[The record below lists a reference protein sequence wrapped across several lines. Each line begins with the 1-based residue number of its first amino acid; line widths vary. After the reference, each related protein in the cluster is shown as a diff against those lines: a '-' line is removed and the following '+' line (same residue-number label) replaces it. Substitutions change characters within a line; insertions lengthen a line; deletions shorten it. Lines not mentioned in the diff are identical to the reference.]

1 VYEATKQNARTVELD
16 ESGNYLVK
24 GWHSF
29 LFPIPKSG
37 SEAMFNHSYSFLSRG
52 KVEYYATVVPT
63 RGGAMNPVESR
74 ITYDAEIFNQDIH
87 DVSEAGGRAASIVL
101 ERLAPARLAG
111 QVVLVHEMVNEQRR
125 AWIYNPGQRRVR
137 RAPTT
142 AYDNPLNGTEN
153 LMTNDQTR
161 MFNGLLDRFDWKL
174 VGKQELYVPY
184 NNFAMNYGENLRYED
199 VLGPVYPDRD
209 RMRYELHRVWVVEG
223 TVKPD
228 QRHLYSKRV
237 LYLDEDSWLALA
249 QDIYDKRG
257 ELWRVMEGMIVPIAE
272 VPTCSLD
279 GVFSFDLVAGR
290 YAADQIKTAQP
301 PSDWLAGREGR
312 INPAIFKPDALR
324 RLGRR

>member
-1 VYEATKQNARTVELD
+1 
-16 ESGNYLVK
+16 
-24 GWHSF
+24 
-29 LFPIPKSG
+29 
-37 SEAMFNHSYSFLSRG
+37 
-52 KVEYYATVVPT
+52 
-63 RGGAMNPVESR
+63 
-74 ITYDAEIFNQDIH
+74 
-87 DVSEAGGRAASIVL
+87 
-101 ERLAPARLAG
+101 
-111 QVVLVHEMVNEQRR
+111 
-125 AWIYNPGQRRVR
+125 
-137 RAPTT
+137 
-142 AYDNPLNGTEN
+142 
-153 LMTNDQTR
+153 